1 MFNKLFF
8 YLFKQ
13 KAKTVLYCLLLNI
26 VCTVVIALTAT
37 KKIDYLIIVF
47 VSTSFFM
54 NLGFLV
60 NCSVTASKFL
70 KKQTYRLLP
79 MKDGYLYLANTASDF
94 LNGLLLIAIES
105 IIGILIV
112 HSISFNFSKVLI
124 GGSFKLPLN
133 TMSIVLTTI
142 SILLL
147 SSFMLYCM
155 LITCLLLTK
164 ICMDFLPVILQN
176 IRKFISVI
184 IYIIMLL
191 VLSRII
197 DYFKSLLYNEN
208 QQSTL
213 VFFYTIGIIIIIG
226 INYFL
231 FNQYH
236 EADVNN

>member
-26 VCTVVIALTAT
+26 ICTAVIALTAT
-37 KKIDYLIIVF
+37 HKIDYLIIVF
-47 VSTSFFM
+47 ISTSFFM

-112 HSISFNFSKVLI
+112 HFISFNFSKVLI
-124 GGSFKLPLN
+124 GSFKLSVN

-164 ICMDFLPVILQN
+164 ICMDFLPIVLQN

-191 VLSRII
+191 VFSRII
-197 DYFKSLLYNEN
+197 EYFKSLLYNESN
-208 QQSTL
+208 QSTL
-213 VFFYTIGIIIIIG
+213 VFFYIIGIIIIIG
-226 INYFL
+226 INYFI
-231 FNQYH
+231 FNKYH

>member
-1 MFNKLFF
+1 M
-8 YLFKQ
+8 YSC
-13 KAKTVLYCLLLNI
+13 YCIN
-26 VCTVVIALTAT
+26 CTH
-37 KKIDYLIIVF
+37 KIDYLIIVF
-47 VSTSFFM
+47 ISTSFFM

-112 HSISFNFSKVLI
+112 HFISFNFSKVLI
-124 GGSFKLPLN
+124 GSFKLSVN

-164 ICMDFLPVILQN
+164 ICMDFLPIVLQN

-191 VLSRII
+191 VFSRII
-197 DYFKSLLYNEN
+197 EYFKSLLYNEN
-208 QQSTL
+208 NQSTL
-213 VFFYTIGIIIIIG
+213 VFFYIIGIIIIIG
-226 INYFL
+226 INYFI
-231 FNQYH
+231 FNKYH

>member
-26 VCTVVIALTAT
+26 ICTVVIALTAT

-47 VSTSFFM
+47 ISTSFFM

-112 HSISFNFSKVLI
+112 HFISFNFSKVLI
-124 GGSFKLPLN
+124 GSFKLSVN

-164 ICMDFLPVILQN
+164 ICMDFLPIVLQN

-191 VLSRII
+191 VFSRII
-197 DYFKSLLYNEN
+197 EYFKSLLYNEN
-208 QQSTL
+208 NQSTL
-213 VFFYTIGIIIIIG
+213 VFFYIIGIIIIIG
-226 INYFL
+226 INYFI
-231 FNQYH
+231 FNKYH

>member
-26 VCTVVIALTAT
+26 ICTVVIALTAT
-37 KKIDYLIIVF
+37 HKIDYLIIVF
-47 VSTSFFM
+47 ISTSFFM

-79 MKDGYLYLANTASDF
+79 IKDGYLYLANTASDF

-112 HSISFNFSKVLI
+112 HFISFNFSKVLI
-124 GGSFKLPLN
+124 GSFKLSVN

-164 ICMDFLPVILQN
+164 ICMDFLPIVLQN

-191 VLSRII
+191 VFSRII
-197 DYFKSLLYNEN
+197 EYFKSLLYNEN
-208 QQSTL
+208 NQSTL
-213 VFFYTIGIIIIIG
+213 VFFYIIGIIIIIG

-231 FNQYH
+231 FNKYH

>member
-26 VCTVVIALTAT
+26 ICTVVIALTAT
-37 KKIDYLIIVF
+37 HKIDYLIIVF
-47 VSTSFFM
+47 ISTSFFM

-70 KKQTYRLLP
+70 KTQTYRLLP

-112 HSISFNFSKVLI
+112 HFISFNFSKVLI
-124 GGSFKLPLN
+124 GSFKLSVN

-164 ICMDFLPVILQN
+164 ICMDFLPIVLQN

-191 VLSRII
+191 VFSRII
-197 DYFKSLLYNEN
+197 EYFKSLLYNESN
-208 QQSTL
+208 QSTL
-213 VFFYTIGIIIIIG
+213 VFFYIIGIIIIIG
-226 INYFL
+226 INYFI
-231 FNQYH
+231 FNKYH

>member
-26 VCTVVIALTAT
+26 ICTFVIALTAT
-37 KKIDYLIIVF
+37 HKIDYLIIVF
-47 VSTSFFM
+47 ISTSFFM

-112 HSISFNFSKVLI
+112 HFISFNFSKVLI
-124 GGSFKLPLN
+124 GSFKLSVN

-164 ICMDFLPVILQN
+164 ICMDFLPIVLQN

-191 VLSRII
+191 VFSRII
-197 DYFKSLLYNEN
+197 EYFKSLLYNESN
-208 QQSTL
+208 QSTL
-213 VFFYTIGIIIIIG
+213 VFFYIIGIIIIIG
-226 INYFL
+226 INYFI
-231 FNQYH
+231 FNKYH

>member
-26 VCTVVIALTAT
+26 ICTVVIALTAT
-37 KKIDYLIIVF
+37 HKIDYLIIVF
-47 VSTSFFM
+47 ISTSFFM

-94 LNGLLLIAIES
+94 LNGLLLITIES

-112 HSISFNFSKVLI
+112 HFISFNFSKVLI
-124 GGSFKLPLN
+124 GSFKLSVN

-164 ICMDFLPVILQN
+164 ICMDFLPIVLQN

-191 VLSRII
+191 VFSRII
-197 DYFKSLLYNEN
+197 EYFKSLLYNEN
-208 QQSTL
+208 NQSTL
-213 VFFYTIGIIIIIG
+213 VFFYIIGIIIIIG
-226 INYFL
+226 INYFI
-231 FNQYH
+231 FNKYH

>member
-26 VCTVVIALTAT
+26 ICTVVIALTAT

-47 VSTSFFM
+47 ISTSFFI

-112 HSISFNFSKVLI
+112 HFISFNFSKVLI
-124 GGSFKLPLN
+124 GSFKLSVN

-164 ICMDFLPVILQN
+164 ICMDFLPIVLQN

-191 VLSRII
+191 VFSRII
-197 DYFKSLLYNEN
+197 EYFKSLLYNESN
-208 QQSTL
+208 QSTL
-213 VFFYTIGIIIIIG
+213 VFFYIIGIIIIIG
-226 INYFL
+226 INYFI
-231 FNQYH
+231 FNKYH

>member
-26 VCTVVIALTAT
+26 ICTVVIALTAT
-37 KKIDYLIIVF
+37 HKIDYLIIVF
-47 VSTSFFM
+47 ISTSFFM

-79 MKDGYLYLANTASDF
+79 IKDGYLYLANTASDF

-112 HSISFNFSKVLI
+112 HFISFNFSKVLI
-124 GGSFKLPLN
+124 GSFKLSVN

-164 ICMDFLPVILQN
+164 ICMDFLPIVLQN

-191 VLSRII
+191 VFSRII
-197 DYFKSLLYNEN
+197 EYFKSLLYNEN
-208 QQSTL
+208 NQSTL
-213 VFFYTIGIIIIIG
+213 VFLHHRH
-226 INYFL
+226 NY
-231 FNQYH
+231 YYWY
-236 EADVNN
+236 

>member
-26 VCTVVIALTAT
+26 ICTVVIALTAT
-37 KKIDYLIIVF
+37 HKIDYLIIVF
-47 VSTSFFM
+47 ISTSFFM

-112 HSISFNFSKVLI
+112 HFISFNFSKVLI
-124 GGSFKLPLN
+124 GSFKLSVN

-164 ICMDFLPVILQN
+164 ICMDFLPIVLQN

-191 VLSRII
+191 VFSRII
-197 DYFKSLLYNEN
+197 EYFKSLLYNESN
-208 QQSTL
+208 QSTL
-213 VFFYTIGIIIIIG
+213 VFFYIIGIIIIIG
-226 INYFL
+226 INYFI
-231 FNQYH
+231 FNKYH